1 MPSAQVM
8 EAVVKHLVVTGLYPP
23 ALKVFAC
30 VQKAE
35 HYEATRVVCLQN
47 SKRVNELRYRDLRRS
62 WDALNDLFTHSSNGW
77 RAQIAERNAQIAQ
90 AHHNFELAQGVAE
103 VTAGRIERCLRIL
116 NATGARGT
124 VVRELR
130 FALQSL
136 NWVGDVSLEEPVL
149 LGVTTPD
156 EWPEIGALVYLW
168 MPDGYHGRLDRRHR
182 GMPARVVIISTDRSL
197 CGIRFLFPNLPW
209 MVDDDAMLF
218 PTDREFLRILRDD
231 DAPTAPGRFGPGG
244 YQED

>member
-1 MPSAQVM
+1 MV
-8 EAVVKHLVVTGLYPP
+8 ETGLYPP

-35 HYEATRVVCLQN
+35 HYQATRIVCLQN
-47 SKRVNELRYRDLRRS
+47 SKRAVETDNRRLQRNYDEFYNS
-62 WDALNDLFTHSSNGW
+62 RNAL
-77 RAQIAERNAQIAQ
+77 IAEKDAQIAQ
-90 AHHNFELAQGVAE
+90 AHHNFELAQGAIE
-103 VTAGRIERCLRIL
+103 MTTRRMERCLRIL
-116 NATGARGT
+116 DRTGARRGT

-168 MPDGYHGRLDRRHR
+168 TPDGYHGRLDRRHR
-182 GMPARVVIISTDRSL
+182 GMPARVFIMSADRSM

-209 MVDDDAMLF
+209 MVDDDALLF
-218 PTDREFLRILRDD
+218 PTDREFLRILLDDD

-244 YQED
+244 YEED